1 MKLKKNNK
9 GITLIALVITI
20 IVLLILAGISIATL
34 TGENGVITKANSAK
48 TETIHATVREEI
60 VLKESTYELEKAT
73 DGYKGS
79 FIEYLEKEKIL
90 QDNGDGTYKIDITKL
105 IGEKQVLGNG
115 TGSRDVY
122 KLEKISE
129 TENYVV
135 NYYDKNEDKTKIIDL
150 GNSDTGKSEEDDKEP
165 EQMEPTEIYAK
176 VYSDGTT
183 IFSSYDYVDNSHG
196 EVVKSFSTEELCK
209 IYTSVPPDWLE
220 LTGTGAS
227 GSTQFKNVII
237 QDKIAPTS
245 TAYWFKE
252 SVSVSGVDKL
262 ITNNVTD
269 MSEMFSGD
277 DIEKLDLSNFDTSSV
292 TSMRGMF
299 SGRSVSSGVGSGKL
313 KELNL
318 TSFNTSKV
326 TDMSS
331 MFWGCGSLV
340 TLDLSSF
347 DVSETTRLNNIFYG
361 CTSIKNII

>member
-318 TSFNTSKV
+318 TS
-326 TDMSS
+326 
-331 MFWGCGSLV
+331 
-340 TLDLSSF
+340 
-347 DVSETTRLNNIFYG
+347 
-361 CTSIKNII
+361 